1 MEEGW
6 NITPILIPF
15 ITLLVGW
22 AIGFFDSNMR
32 TTKKIKQAEDS
43 AQIVTKEAEK
53 KIAEAQAKLA
63 AVPETPVA
71 VDDPGL
77 MRIKN
82 ENGLLTL
89 DLDGTRVD
97 TSALTA
103 DQRKRLIEMLNTIR
117 PWLEGKPAPAPAPM
131 TPPPP
136 RPAVVADTRQGA
148 PAPIAAP
155 PPRPGAQVQTP
166 TPKTAAPSK
175 KKDEELEAAPT
186 SIVGQ
191 INLIL
196 QARIINTPLA
206 SKGVS
211 LMESVTGGVNV
222 YVGLQRYEAI
232 DDIPDEEVKAAI
244 RAAIAEWEKKYTPGL

>member
-6 NITPILIPF
+6 NVTPILIPF

-32 TTKKIKQAEDS
+32 TAKKIKQAEDS
-43 AQIVTKEAEK
+43 AKIVIKEAEN

-63 AVPETPVA
+63 GASVK

-89 DLDGTRVD
+89 DLDGTRVN
-97 TSALTA
+97 TSALSA
-103 DQRKRLIEMLNTIR
+103 DQRRRLIEMLNTIR

-136 RPAVVADTRQGA
+136 GPSVVADTRQGA

-155 PPRPGAQVQTP
+155 PPRPVTQVQTP
-166 TPKTAAPSK
+166 APKAATPSK

-232 DDIPDEEVKAAI
+232 DDVPDEEVKAAI